1 MPTILLNNIRPG
13 GNLLKNLKVGSTEVK
28 YVKRGDGKFFYDT

>member
-13 GNLLKNLKVGSTEVK
+13 GKYLKNLKINSTEIK
-28 YVKRGDGKFFYDT
+28 YVKRGDGKLFYDT